1 LAEVAEQAPR
11 RGGALDRALC
21 LDQLRRILSS
31 PAFDATDRDRRFL
44 SYVVEES
51 LAGRADRIK
60 AYTVALEVFGRNA
73 SFDPQTDPIVRVEA
87 GHLRRALERY
97 YLTAGQADP
106 LVIAVPKGSY
116 APTFAL
122 RELPVETTPA
132 PKSTRIRRPLVLASA
147 AAALLLAC
155 GIGYGA
161 ARLADGSSAATATFL
176 SPRLAVEPFAASDG
190 INASSIAVALEAE
203 VVTEVARFKDIVVVA
218 RAGGSADAASPAYRL
233 SGSVATE
240 SELLRVQAR
249 LERRSDGAVLW
260 ADTYG
265 ADLSTE
271 PQFAAEARIASE
283 LATAIGQP
291 YGAIFQAAA
300 ADGLAHTRPDD
311 DPYNCTIAYFAYR
324 ATLDP
329 PAYARARTC
338 LEKAVA
344 RFPDYATA
352 WALLGQVY
360 IDGRRWG
367 FAPDRSLD
375 EALGKARR
383 ALMLDPLNVRG
394 LQVKMLALHLAGDI
408 DGALRTGAA
417 ALAINPNDTELMGEY
432 GYRLALAGR
441 WDEGCALLQRALD
454 RNPGPLPYYET
465 GLALCSYIAG
475 DYAAAAARIRATP
488 VPAIPIYHLMAAALL
503 AEAGELEAA
512 RRERDW
518 LEAQAPDLVHMLLA
532 QVTPLVGRPEDL
544 TRFTASL
551 RKAGLPGSSRDHR
564 ELR

>member
-1 LAEVAEQAPR
+1 MAEQRPRDDGPPAP
-11 RGGALDRALC
+11 GLC
-21 LDQLRRILSS
+21 RDQLRRILDS

-60 AYTVALEVFGRNA
+60 AYTVALEVFGRDA

-87 GHLRRALERY
+87 GHLRRALDRY
-97 YLTAGQADP
+97 YLTAGRADP
-106 LVIAVPKGSY
+106 LVIGVPKGSY
-116 APTFAL
+116 APTFTR
-122 RELPVETTPA
+122 RELPVEATRA
-132 PKSTRIRRPLVLASA
+132 PKPSPTRRPLVLGAA
-147 AAALLLAC
+147 AAALLLASA
-155 GIGYGA
+155 IGYGA
-161 ARLADGSSAATATFL
+161 ALLAGGSGAAPATSL
-176 SPRLAVEPFAASDG
+176 APRLAVEPFAASGGSND
-190 INASSIAVALEAE
+190 IAVALVAE

-218 RAGGSADAASPAYRL
+218 RADGSADAAPPAYRL
-233 SGSVATE
+233 SGSVSTE
-240 SELLRVQAR
+240 GGLLRVQAR

-260 ADTYG
+260 ADTYR

-271 PQFAAEARIASE
+271 PPFAAEARIAAE
-283 LATAIGQP
+283 MATAVGQP

-300 ADGLAHTRPDD
+300 ADRLAHTRPDD
-311 DPYNCTIAYFAYR
+311 DPYSCTIAYFAYR

-329 PAYARARTC
+329 PAYARARAC
-338 LEKAVA
+338 LEKAAA

-352 WALLGQVY
+352 WALLGQVHL
-360 IDGRRWG
+360 DGRRWG

-375 EALGKARR
+375 EVLGEARR

-417 ALAINPNDTELMGEY
+417 ALAINPNDTELTGEY

-441 WDEGCALLQRALD
+441 WNEGCALLTRALD

-465 GLALCSYIAG
+465 GLALCAYIAG
-475 DYAAAAARIRATP
+475 DYMGAAARIRATP
-488 VPAIPIYHLMAAALL
+488 VPAVPIYHLMAAAFL
-503 AEAGELEAA
+503 AEAGDLEAA
-512 RRERDW
+512 LRERDW
-518 LEAQAPDLVHMLLA
+518 LEARAPGLVEQLLT

-551 RKAGLPGSSRDHR
+551 RKAGLRGLSSDSR
-564 ELR
+564 EADP